1 MATGKNIRT
10 YFDGSWHEGDIAVMK
25 AADHGMW
32 LGSNVFDGARLANGL
47 TPDLDK
53 HCARVNASAA
63 ALMVTYT
70 LYTLLPGA
78 LLALEVPESR
88 AGEPGMIWTIPF
100 VAYGVLRYLYLVYRQ
115 EQGERPEK
123 LLTGDIPLFLSVAGY
138 GAVVAWVVYL

>member
-1 MATGKNIRT
+1 MVLALPLQKLKLFQTKLRYLPLTLTGGT
-10 YFDGSWHEGDIAVMK
+10 LH
-25 AADHGMW
+25 
-32 LGSNVFDGARLANGL
+32 LL
-47 TPDLDK
+47 
-53 HCARVNASAA
+53 
-63 ALMVTYT
+63 VTYT

-123 LLTGDIPLFLSVAGY
+123 LLTGDLPLFVSVAGY